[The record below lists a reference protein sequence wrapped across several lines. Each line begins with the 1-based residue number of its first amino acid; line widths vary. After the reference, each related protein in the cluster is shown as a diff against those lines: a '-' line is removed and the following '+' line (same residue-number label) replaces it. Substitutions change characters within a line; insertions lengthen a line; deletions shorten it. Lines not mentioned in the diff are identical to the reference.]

1 MEGQQLTELDTNRR
15 SMSLHCA
22 GYMTNL
28 HATAL
33 LAEIGDREPLGQKY
47 EQIQP
52 LEQKRVRRI
61 RVPAV
66 PPSKDRYPGG
76 ASQRLKTLKMGQSK
90 SGSMT
95 HRGGLESGRVDAL
108 RLDSAPPG
116 TPALAPL
123 KSLYHAR
130 RQGEQGMHQQHQH
143 QQQQHASAPMATEG
157 GDERAKLQLRLPL
170 GGVGGG
176 GDSTGSAEVS
186 FASDGADV
194 RAGKGGSVTER
205 GTSGW
210 RDPAWEGGAAR
221 GAGPARLSPLKE
233 DSIAHSP
240 QSGAAKAKHFR
251 HGHVVEEKNDK
262 KPRALTWRQ

>member
-1 MEGQQLTELDTNRR
+1 MEGQQLTEIDTNRR
-15 SMSLHCA
+15 TMSLHCA

-33 LAEIGDREPLGQKY
+33 LAEIGEREPLGQKY

-52 LEQKRVRRI
+52 PEQKRVRRI
-61 RVPAV
+61 RVPPV

-76 ASQRLKTLKMGQSK
+76 ASQRLKTLRMGQSK

-130 RQGEQGMHQQHQH
+130 RQGEGGSHQQHQH
-143 QQQQHASAPMATEG
+143 QQQQHASLPMTMRG
-157 GDERAKLQLRLPL
+157 GDERVKLQLRLPL
-170 GGVGGG
+170 GGFGG
-176 GDSTGSAEVS
+176 GDNTGAAEVS

-194 RAGKGGSVTER
+194 QAGRGGSVTER

-210 RDPAWEGGAAR
+210 RDPVWEGGAAPR
-221 GAGPARLSPLKE
+221 AVPARLSPLKE
-233 DSIAHSP
+233 DSNVHSP
-240 QSGAAKAKHFR
+240 QSGVAKAKHFR
-251 HGHVVEEKNDK
+251 HEHVTEHKDK
-262 KPRALTWRQ
+262 KPKALTWRQ